1 MHQMLAKNFDNRVS
15 RMNKR
20 QGKVFI
26 DTNILL
32 HADMYQHDTIFD
44 WIDALYEEV
53 SIHQMVF

>member
-1 MHQMLAKNFDNRVS
+1 
-15 RMNKR
+15 MNKR